1 MSEVKHEVLLQA
13 KGIYKNFETSKK
25 DQAVHALTNVDLTLY
40 RGETLALVG
49 ESGCGKSTLGRTLI
63 RMLPATRGSVT
74 FEGRNITAMKDKEFA
89 PLRRRMQ
96 MVFQDPYAS
105 LDPRM
110 KVRDI
115 IAEPLETYHVCKTKA
130 ETTHRVLELMQAV
143 GVPAEF
149 LNRYP
154 HQFSG
159 GQRQRIGIARAIA
172 LQPDLIVCDEPVSA
186 LDVSVQSQVLN
197 LLKDLQKQYGLTY
210 LFIGHD
216 LSVINF
222 IADRVCVMFLG
233 HVCEVATKEELYSRP
248 MHPYTAFLMDAIPQA
263 DPHRRNQHRRVLMGE
278 VPSPVNL
285 PSGCCFHTRCPYAT
299 ERCRTEV
306 PELREWDG
314 RMVACPRAG
323 EITMQAV
330 INVAIAPLTTN
341 PALWAQNPQQSRLV
355 DELLLGMPV
364 EITGEAEQH
373 MVPVRTFYGYTGWV
387 AQDALLTGPKAE
399 EWLVQPQMVVI
410 ARWADVLAESRV
422 QGACVAA
429 GLPLGARV
437 AVQGEPED
445 GWQAVTL
452 PDGRTGYLRADA
464 LAPLYTQPCEQDQEK
479 LRAAI
484 AQAAKRYLGTPYR
497 WGGKTPAGIDCSG
510 LCSMAYLLCGI
521 SIWRD
526 SELKEGY
533 PIHPAHVSDMRVG
546 DLVYFPGHVALYLGN
561 GEYIHSTARAGDNG
575 VVINSFYPDSPL
587 YRPDLPKQITA
598 VGSYFA
604 RREAT

>member
-74 FEGRNITAMKDKEFA
+74 FEGQNITAMKDKEFA

-115 IAEPLETYHVCKTKA
+115 IAEPLETYHVCKLLQVLEQVQHLALHRNIQCGDRFIADDQVRLQRNGAGNADALALAAAELVRVTVQKLCRYTNSLHQFQHAVGGFGFGFAYMIGFQRFGNDIPHLHARVKA
-130 ETTHRVLELMQAV
+130 GIRVL
-143 GVPAEF
+143 
-149 LNRYP
+149 
-154 HQFSG
+154 
-159 GQRQRIGIARAIA
+159 
-172 LQPDLIVCDEPVSA
+172 DEPVSA

-314 RMVACPRAG
+314 RMVACHRAG
-323 EITMQAV
+323 E
-330 INVAIAPLTTN
+330 N
-341 PALWAQNPQQSRLV
+341 W
-355 DELLLGMPV
+355 D
-364 EITGEAEQH
+364 
-373 MVPVRTFYGYTGWV
+373 
-387 AQDALLTGPKAE
+387 
-399 EWLVQPQMVVI
+399 
-410 ARWADVLAESRV
+410 
-422 QGACVAA
+422 
-429 GLPLGARV
+429 
-437 AVQGEPED
+437 
-445 GWQAVTL
+445 
-452 PDGRTGYLRADA
+452 
-464 LAPLYTQPCEQDQEK
+464 
-479 LRAAI
+479 
-484 AQAAKRYLGTPYR
+484 
-497 WGGKTPAGIDCSG
+497 
-510 LCSMAYLLCGI
+510 
-521 SIWRD
+521 
-526 SELKEGY
+526 
-533 PIHPAHVSDMRVG
+533 
-546 DLVYFPGHVALYLGN
+546 
-561 GEYIHSTARAGDNG
+561 
-575 VVINSFYPDSPL
+575 
-587 YRPDLPKQITA
+587 
-598 VGSYFA
+598 
-604 RREAT
+604 

>member
-74 FEGRNITAMKDKEFA
+74 FEGQNITAMKDKEFA

-233 HVCEVATKEELYSRP
+233 HVCEVATN
-248 MHPYTAFLMDAIPQA
+248 TAFLMDAIPQA

-314 RMVACPRAG
+314 RMVACHRAG
-323 EITMQAV
+323 E
-330 INVAIAPLTTN
+330 N
-341 PALWAQNPQQSRLV
+341 W
-355 DELLLGMPV
+355 D
-364 EITGEAEQH
+364 
-373 MVPVRTFYGYTGWV
+373 
-387 AQDALLTGPKAE
+387 
-399 EWLVQPQMVVI
+399 
-410 ARWADVLAESRV
+410 
-422 QGACVAA
+422 
-429 GLPLGARV
+429 
-437 AVQGEPED
+437 
-445 GWQAVTL
+445 
-452 PDGRTGYLRADA
+452 
-464 LAPLYTQPCEQDQEK
+464 
-479 LRAAI
+479 
-484 AQAAKRYLGTPYR
+484 
-497 WGGKTPAGIDCSG
+497 
-510 LCSMAYLLCGI
+510 
-521 SIWRD
+521 
-526 SELKEGY
+526 
-533 PIHPAHVSDMRVG
+533 
-546 DLVYFPGHVALYLGN
+546 
-561 GEYIHSTARAGDNG
+561 
-575 VVINSFYPDSPL
+575 
-587 YRPDLPKQITA
+587 
-598 VGSYFA
+598 
-604 RREAT
+604 

>member
-74 FEGRNITAMKDKEFA
+74 FEGQNITAMKDKEFA

-115 IAEPLETYHVCKTKA
+115 IAEA

-306 PELREWDG
+306 PELRECDG
-314 RMVACPRAG
+314 RMVACHRAG
-323 EITMQAV
+323 E
-330 INVAIAPLTTN
+330 N
-341 PALWAQNPQQSRLV
+341 W
-355 DELLLGMPV
+355 D
-364 EITGEAEQH
+364 
-373 MVPVRTFYGYTGWV
+373 
-387 AQDALLTGPKAE
+387 
-399 EWLVQPQMVVI
+399 
-410 ARWADVLAESRV
+410 
-422 QGACVAA
+422 
-429 GLPLGARV
+429 
-437 AVQGEPED
+437 
-445 GWQAVTL
+445 
-452 PDGRTGYLRADA
+452 
-464 LAPLYTQPCEQDQEK
+464 
-479 LRAAI
+479 
-484 AQAAKRYLGTPYR
+484 
-497 WGGKTPAGIDCSG
+497 
-510 LCSMAYLLCGI
+510 
-521 SIWRD
+521 
-526 SELKEGY
+526 
-533 PIHPAHVSDMRVG
+533 
-546 DLVYFPGHVALYLGN
+546 
-561 GEYIHSTARAGDNG
+561 
-575 VVINSFYPDSPL
+575 
-587 YRPDLPKQITA
+587 
-598 VGSYFA
+598 
-604 RREAT
+604 

>member
-74 FEGRNITAMKDKEFA
+74 FEGQNITAMKDKEFA

-115 IAEPLETYHVCKTKA
+115 IAEPLETYRVCKTKA

-263 DPHRRNQHRRVLMGE
+263 DPHRRNQNRRVLMGE

-314 RMVACPRAG
+314 RMVACHRAG
-323 EITMQAV
+323 E
-330 INVAIAPLTTN
+330 N
-341 PALWAQNPQQSRLV
+341 W
-355 DELLLGMPV
+355 D
-364 EITGEAEQH
+364 
-373 MVPVRTFYGYTGWV
+373 
-387 AQDALLTGPKAE
+387 
-399 EWLVQPQMVVI
+399 
-410 ARWADVLAESRV
+410 
-422 QGACVAA
+422 
-429 GLPLGARV
+429 
-437 AVQGEPED
+437 
-445 GWQAVTL
+445 
-452 PDGRTGYLRADA
+452 
-464 LAPLYTQPCEQDQEK
+464 
-479 LRAAI
+479 
-484 AQAAKRYLGTPYR
+484 
-497 WGGKTPAGIDCSG
+497 
-510 LCSMAYLLCGI
+510 
-521 SIWRD
+521 
-526 SELKEGY
+526 
-533 PIHPAHVSDMRVG
+533 
-546 DLVYFPGHVALYLGN
+546 
-561 GEYIHSTARAGDNG
+561 
-575 VVINSFYPDSPL
+575 
-587 YRPDLPKQITA
+587 
-598 VGSYFA
+598 
-604 RREAT
+604 

>member
-74 FEGRNITAMKDKEFA
+74 FEGQNITAMKDKEFA

-159 GQRQRIGIARAIA
+159 GQRQHIGIARAIA

-306 PELREWDG
+306 PEPSG
-314 RMVACPRAG
+314 RRTRSYPVWWMSFCWACRWKLPAKPNSTWYRYAPF
-323 EITMQAV
+323 T
-330 INVAIAPLTTN
+330 AI
-341 PALWAQNPQQSRLV
+341 
-355 DELLLGMPV
+355 
-364 EITGEAEQH
+364 
-373 MVPVRTFYGYTGWV
+373 
-387 AQDALLTGPKAE
+387 
-399 EWLVQPQMVVI
+399 
-410 ARWADVLAESRV
+410 
-422 QGACVAA
+422 
-429 GLPLGARV
+429 
-437 AVQGEPED
+437 
-445 GWQAVTL
+445 
-452 PDGRTGYLRADA
+452 
-464 LAPLYTQPCEQDQEK
+464 
-479 LRAAI
+479 
-484 AQAAKRYLGTPYR
+484 
-497 WGGKTPAGIDCSG
+497 PAG
-510 LCSMAYLLCGI
+510 
-521 SIWRD
+521 
-526 SELKEGY
+526 
-533 PIHPAHVSDMRVG
+533 
-546 DLVYFPGHVALYLGN
+546 
-561 GEYIHSTARAGDNG
+561 
-575 VVINSFYPDSPL
+575 
-587 YRPDLPKQITA
+587 
-598 VGSYFA
+598 
-604 RREAT
+604 

>member
-74 FEGRNITAMKDKEFA
+74 FEGQNITAMKDKEFA

-285 PSGCCFHTRCPYAT
+285 PYGHPIPAAPEPRC
-299 ERCRTEV
+299 
-306 PELREWDG
+306 G
-314 RMVACPRAG
+314 S
-323 EITMQAV
+323 
-330 INVAIAPLTTN
+330 APLRKG
-341 PALWAQNPQQSRLV
+341 S
-355 DELLLGMPV
+355 
-364 EITGEAEQH
+364 
-373 MVPVRTFYGYTGWV
+373 
-387 AQDALLTGPKAE
+387 
-399 EWLVQPQMVVI
+399 
-410 ARWADVLAESRV
+410 
-422 QGACVAA
+422 
-429 GLPLGARV
+429 
-437 AVQGEPED
+437 
-445 GWQAVTL
+445 
-452 PDGRTGYLRADA
+452 
-464 LAPLYTQPCEQDQEK
+464 
-479 LRAAI
+479 
-484 AQAAKRYLGTPYR
+484 
-497 WGGKTPAGIDCSG
+497 
-510 LCSMAYLLCGI
+510 
-521 SIWRD
+521 
-526 SELKEGY
+526 
-533 PIHPAHVSDMRVG
+533 
-546 DLVYFPGHVALYLGN
+546 GN
-561 GEYIHSTARAGDNG
+561 GMAVWLPATARAKTGTE
-575 VVINSFYPDSPL
+575 
-587 YRPDLPKQITA
+587 ITQ
-598 VGSYFA
+598 
-604 RREAT
+604 

>member
-74 FEGRNITAMKDKEFA
+74 FEGQNITAMKDKEFA

-263 DPHRRNQHRRVLMGE
+263 DLHRRN
-278 VPSPVNL
+278 SPVNL

-314 RMVACPRAG
+314 RMVACHRAG
-323 EITMQAV
+323 E
-330 INVAIAPLTTN
+330 N
-341 PALWAQNPQQSRLV
+341 W
-355 DELLLGMPV
+355 D
-364 EITGEAEQH
+364 
-373 MVPVRTFYGYTGWV
+373 
-387 AQDALLTGPKAE
+387 
-399 EWLVQPQMVVI
+399 
-410 ARWADVLAESRV
+410 
-422 QGACVAA
+422 
-429 GLPLGARV
+429 
-437 AVQGEPED
+437 
-445 GWQAVTL
+445 
-452 PDGRTGYLRADA
+452 
-464 LAPLYTQPCEQDQEK
+464 
-479 LRAAI
+479 
-484 AQAAKRYLGTPYR
+484 
-497 WGGKTPAGIDCSG
+497 
-510 LCSMAYLLCGI
+510 
-521 SIWRD
+521 
-526 SELKEGY
+526 
-533 PIHPAHVSDMRVG
+533 
-546 DLVYFPGHVALYLGN
+546 
-561 GEYIHSTARAGDNG
+561 
-575 VVINSFYPDSPL
+575 
-587 YRPDLPKQITA
+587 
-598 VGSYFA
+598 
-604 RREAT
+604 